1 MKKTH
6 IILLIAVAVVI
17 AGLLTMM
24 KDLSTY
30 DTIASARKKEGRFV
44 HLITRLDKSAPV
56 VYDPVKDP
64 NFLSFHALDSL
75 GGRTRVVYRNA
86 KPTAFERSERIV
98 MTGVIFALSFP
109 LLRLC
114 FPLSHI
120 TNPPFHQI
128 FLPQVHG
135 SEWGVMA
142 LQPMA
147 LHYLSS

>member
-86 KPTAFERSERIV
+86 KPTDFERSERIV
-98 MTGVIFALSFP
+98 MKGRMNGEVFECNEIVLKCPSKYKDDPSGQMKAYDSATMKSSEVTA
-109 LLRLC
+109 
-114 FPLSHI
+114 
-120 TNPPFHQI
+120 
-128 FLPQVHG
+128 PQV
-135 SEWGVMA
+135 
-142 LQPMA
+142 QP
-147 LHYLSS
+147 

>member
-86 KPTAFERSERIV
+86 KPTDFERSERIV
-98 MTGVIFALSFP
+98 MKGRMNGEVFECNEIVLKCPSKYKDDPSGQMKAYDSATIKSSEA
-109 LLRLC
+109 
-114 FPLSHI
+114 
-120 TNPPFHQI
+120 NA
-128 FLPQVHG
+128 PQV
-135 SEWGVMA
+135 
-142 LQPMA
+142 QP
-147 LHYLSS
+147 

>member
-6 IILLIAVAVVI
+6 IILLSAVAVVI

-56 VYDPVKDP
+56 EYDPVKDP

-86 KPTAFERSERIV
+86 KPTDFERSERIV
-98 MTGVIFALSFP
+98 MKGRMNGEIFECNEIVLKCPSKYKDDPSGQMKAYDSTVVP
-109 LLRLC
+109 A
-114 FPLSHI
+114 PKV
-120 TNPPFHQI
+120 TAQQAKP
-128 FLPQVHG
+128 
-135 SEWGVMA
+135 
-142 LQPMA
+142 
-147 LHYLSS
+147 

>member
-6 IILLIAVAVVI
+6 IMLLIAVAAVI

-44 HLITRLDKSAPV
+44 HLITRLDKSEPV

-86 KPTAFERSERIV
+86 KPTDFERSERIV
-98 MTGVIFALSFP
+98 MKGRMNGEVFECNEIVLKCPSKYKDDPSRQMKAYDSANAVSP
-109 LLRLC
+109 EV
-114 FPLSHI
+114 
-120 TNPPFHQI
+120 NAQ
-128 FLPQVHG
+128 Q
-135 SEWGVMA
+135 A
-142 LQPMA
+142 QP
-147 LHYLSS
+147 

>member
-64 NFLSFHALDSL
+64 NYLSFHAVDSL
-75 GGRTRVVYRNA
+75 GGRTRVVYLNA
-86 KPTAFERSERIV
+86 KPTDFERSERIV
-98 MTGVIFALSFP
+98 MKGRMKGEIFECNEIVLKCPSKYKDDPSGQMKAYDSTAVQAP
-109 LLRLC
+109 KVTAQQAK
-114 FPLSHI
+114 P
-120 TNPPFHQI
+120 
-128 FLPQVHG
+128 
-135 SEWGVMA
+135 
-142 LQPMA
+142 
-147 LHYLSS
+147 